1 METLEAQFTLQRES
15 FTLDVQF
22 SVPNTGVTAIFGPS
36 GCGKT
41 TLLRCLS
48 GLERAPRGFLKVGNE
63 VWQHGEFFVPTHKR
77 ALGYVFQETL
87 LFSHMNVERN
97 LRFGMKRAGIH
108 NSDVLEKTVRLL
120 GIQHLLKRNPASLSG
135 GERQRVA
142 IARALALCPKILLLD
157 EPLSALDNT
166 LKQEIL
172 PYLEQMNKELKIPIV
187 YVSHSRDEVLR
198 LAHNVILME
207 HGKVVGAGTPEDLLK
222 P

>member
-1 METLEAQFTLQRES
+1 VETLEAQFTLQRES